1 MAKKQ
6 IKDSDL
12 ISEQETKGFTVSE
25 NTVEET
31 TQDDLQ
37 TPDVPVVEQL
47 DLEYLKDLDNV
58 DVIVD
63 ILQTAGYKEQE
74 KKVLE
79 NIDVILKRQ
88 YKQPDE
94 NKGIDEQKE
103 VEYDNVLPMNSNLTF
118 NPNPNGAVFTKN
130 NDGSDIDGD
139 LVKND
144 NDLDIDTKNNSTF
157 YEDEYKVLK
166 REYKQLEM
174 QLDEYKRAN
183 QQKEVDYNL
192 IAELRKSNLELRK
205 LLSEKK

>member
-12 ISEQETKGFTVSE
+12 ISEQETKDFTVLE

-37 TPDVPVVEQL
+37 TSDVPVVEQP
-47 DLEYLKDLDNV
+47 DLEDFEDLDNI

-63 ILQTAGYKEQE
+63 IMQTAEYKEQE
-74 KKVLE
+74 EKVLE
-79 NIDVILKRQ
+79 NIDDVLK
-88 YKQPDE
+88 
-94 NKGIDEQKE
+94 
-103 VEYDNVLPMNSNLTF
+103 
-118 NPNPNGAVFTKN
+118 

-139 LVKND
+139 VVKND

-174 QLDEYKRAN
+174 QLYEYKKAN

-192 IAELRKSNLELRK
+192 ISELRKSNLELRK
-205 LLSEKK
+205 LLSKKK

>member
-12 ISEQETKGFTVSE
+12 ISEQETKDFTVLE

-37 TPDVPVVEQL
+37 TSDVPVVEQP
-47 DLEYLKDLDNV
+47 DLEDFEDLDNI

-63 ILQTAGYKEQE
+63 IMQTAEYKEQE
-74 KKVLE
+74 EKVLE
-79 NIDVILKRQ
+79 NIDDVLK
-88 YKQPDE
+88 
-94 NKGIDEQKE
+94 
-103 VEYDNVLPMNSNLTF
+103 
-118 NPNPNGAVFTKN
+118 

-139 LVKND
+139 VVKND

-174 QLDEYKRAN
+174 QFDEYKKAN

-192 IAELRKSNLELRK
+192 ISELRKSNLELRK
-205 LLSEKK
+205 LLSKKK